1 MSTDWNQD
9 SLEFILDHIREAPE
23 KQIQTAEALDAKMI
37 QIFVSASIV
46 IGLAGL
52 SSSSLSTERW
62 VIWALIGALF
72 AYIPLAV
79 VTLLAIGPKEMRRNL
94 QADVLW
100 PDYVKYEVA
109 DIKEV
114 LAQDTSEAY
123 AFNKTVLADKANTM
137 RITLTLTALEVIFV
151 GIAIAIPLMKAWF
164 ASVYGLS

>member
-52 SSSSLSTERW
+52 SSVSLSTERW
-62 VIWALIGALF
+62 VIWALIGAIFGLHLPSRS
-72 AYIPLAV
+72 YILGH
-79 VTLLAIGPKEMRRNL
+79 LGLREMRRNL

-109 DIKEV
+109 DIKEA

-137 RITLTLTALEVIFV
+137 KLL
-151 GIAIAIPLMKAWF
+151 
-164 ASVYGLS
+164 